1 MRRILVVPFF
11 VVLLVCFFTLAN
23 ANAQTAGQ
31 EKTGLDKQ
39 QAENLKKQLD
49 GLKEVFGI
57 EAEKPRTQTSQPQQQ
72 PAQKKTVADV
82 ADKGLDM
89 VKQWVADAAITLNK
103 VAPDVWRVMMKQQ
116 YAKAIADLI
125 GPWGTFLLLLM
136 YIAVMRKKWVLTQD
150 KDINIDK
157 ETKIKLSTIR
167 AWIVYVIPI
176 AFLFLAALFGL
187 SYLSDSIKL
196 LINPEFYA
204 LRDLILILLGKS

>member
-31 EKTGLDKQ
+31 EKTGLTKTQTDD
-39 QAENLKKQLD
+39 LKGQLE

-57 EAEKPRTQTSQPQQQ
+57 ETPKTSAGQAQQQQQ
-72 PAQKKTVADV
+72 PVQKKTVADV

-125 GPWGTFLLLLM
+125 GPWGTFLLILVF
-136 YIAVMRKKWVLTQD
+136 IAVMRKKWVLTQD

-157 ETKIKLSTIR
+157 ETKVKLSTIR

-176 AFLFLAALFGL
+176 AFLFLSALFGL